1 MSPKKERKKR
11 KGKKSAER
19 NAVERNMELV
29 KMQARVR
36 DHFS

>member
-11 KGKKSAER
+11 KKRAER

-29 KMQARVR
+29 KMQERVR